1 MNKLAHYAKYQNSSI
16 AASTES
22 TTSHSVRPRKKT
34 TDIYIMQL
42 WTQPIFDAE
51 TSILSHD
58 GRRLV

>member
-1 MNKLAHYAKYQNSSI
+1 MQKIKTHVLQPLLRVQHLI
-16 AASTES
+16 LFVLE
-22 TTSHSVRPRKKT
+22 KKT